1 MNVGSYVKEVPCA
14 LRTSES
20 EEASAQ
26 AAKLG
31 EMLGPRIRR
40 LRGER
45 SLTLDEVAA
54 RSGCSVGSLSQIER
68 GIGNPSFN
76 TLVKISHALG
86 ISVGRMLDT
95 ASTHDP
101 VVRRS
106 ERRKLEGSATTVEN
120 GTTYELLTPNL
131 DGALEVLYMEI
142 PPGASTEATPFTHQ
156 GEEVGLI
163 LEGVHEV
170 HLDGIT
176 HVLLEGDT
184 ISYRSTVPHWYRNP
198 GPETV
203 RAIWIITPPTW

>member
-1 MNVGSYVKEVPCA
+1 MQ
-14 LRTSES
+14 TSES
-20 EEASAQ
+20 KEASAQ
-26 AAKLG
+26 AAALSEVLG
-31 EMLGPRIRR
+31 RRIRK
-40 LRGER
+40 LRIDR

-76 TLVKISHALG
+76 TLVKISHALD
-86 ISVGRMLDT
+86 ISVGRLLDA

-101 VVRRS
+101 VVRLD
-106 ERRKLEGSATTVEN
+106 ERRRLEGTAATVEN

-142 PPGASTEATPFTHQ
+142 PPGASTEATPFTHR
-156 GEEVGLI
+156 GEEVGFI

-170 HLDGIT
+170 HLDGVT
-176 HVLLEGDT
+176 HVLHEGDA
-184 ISYRSTVPHWYRNP
+184 ISYRSTIPHWYRNP
-198 GPETV
+198 GPATV